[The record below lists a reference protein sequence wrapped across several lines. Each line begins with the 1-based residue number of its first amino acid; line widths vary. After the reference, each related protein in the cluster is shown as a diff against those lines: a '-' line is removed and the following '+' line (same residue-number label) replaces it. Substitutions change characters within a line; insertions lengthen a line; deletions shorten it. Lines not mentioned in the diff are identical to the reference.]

1 MADRKYQD
9 DKGGSLEY
17 PVCYPRAGGVFLS
30 GLESILFFLSFCN
43 DYRSAMPWMWT
54 IESGIFSFAGRIFGS
69 LAFSSIYL
77 WNCSAGGDLF
87 HTQISPSQGSPV
99 SSEMA
104 DSSDGWNACL
114 LYLQNDKILSGSSA
128 DELLFGES
136 SESDRTGFEKSLRKV
151 RNMQIL

>member
-1 MADRKYQD
+1 M
-9 DKGGSLEY
+9 
-17 PVCYPRAGGVFLS
+17 V
-30 GLESILFFLSFCN
+30 
-43 DYRSAMPWMWT
+43 
-54 IESGIFSFAGRIFGS
+54 
-69 LAFSSIYL
+69 FSSIYL
-77 WNCSAGGDLF
+77 WHCSAGDGLF
-87 HTQISPSQGSPV
+87 HTQISPSQRSPV